1 MTYDN
6 GVVPV
11 DASVVTNAVVVVV
24 AAETGSAATPVTVD
38 DVATTDE
45 DVELEVDDEP
55 AVVEL
60 VLLELE
66 LLELELLELELLE
79 LELLELLELL
89 SSGTNVN
96 GTVAV
101 GPVRGATE

>member
-79 LELLELLELL
+79 LLELL

>member
-79 LELLELLELL
+79 LL

>member
-1 MTYDN
+1 MTYDR

-11 DASVVTNAVVVVV
+11 DASVVTKAVVVVVV

-79 LELLELLELL
+79 LLELL